1 MMQDAGIVGVGGVV
15 AFAKLYAEYVA
26 RCRADGGWARPRDD
40 LWELLEDSPIDRPR
54 LATGDDAVAFWAL
67 VFGDPIA
74 GAWADGSLDWP
85 TETQWA
91 SFHEATALDAD
102 EASA

>member
-1 MMQDAGIVGVGGVV
+1 VEFAALYVEYEARGRAHGG
-15 AFAKLYAEYVA
+15 
-26 RCRADGGWARPRDD
+26 GARPRDD
-40 LWELLEDSPIDRPR
+40 LWELIEDSPIVRTR
-54 LATGDDAVAFWAL
+54 LQAGDYAVAFWAL
-67 VFGDPIA
+67 VFGDPIE